1 MELIKKLTSA
11 FGPSGNEENVANIII
26 EEIKEYVDEIKKD
39 NLGNVIAVKRGN
51 GKGKI
56 MYTAHMDQIGILL
69 LEIEKNGLLRFTT
82 VGSIN
87 PMSLLNQIVV
97 FENGVCGRIMA
108 ENIYENKDLKIKNMF
123 IDIGESDY
131 ENACKKVSIGCFGV
145 IKSDFIVNENRIIT
159 GALDNRI
166 SCFALIE
173 TIKKLKGNECDVY
186 FVFTVHEETYV
197 SGAAVSAYAI
207 EPDIAVAVDVTFS
220 GDSLEGVRTVVKLG
234 EGTCIT
240 IMDDGLISHPQVK
253 NYLLDTAKKYG
264 IKYQFD
270 IAKGATD
277 GSAIHTTRTGI
288 KTGAVAIPLRY
299 MHTPYEIVDMTDVE
313 YTIDLLLKAA
323 IDYKK

>member
-1 MELIKKLTSA
+1 MELIKKLTSV
-11 FGPSGNEENVANIII
+11 FGPSGSEEDVANIII
-26 EEIKEYVDEIKKD
+26 DEIKDYADEIKKD
-39 NLGNVIAVKRGN
+39 NLGNVIALKKGN

-56 MYTAHMDQIGILL
+56 MYAAHMDQIGILL

-82 VGSIN
+82 VGSVNPLSLIN
-87 PMSLLNQIVV
+87 QVV
-97 FENGVCGRIMA
+97 IFKNGVCGRIMS
-108 ENIYENKDLKIKNMF
+108 ENISENKEVKIKDMF

-131 ENACKKVSIGCFGV
+131 EKASTKVSIGSFGV

-166 SCFALIE
+166 GCFALIE
-173 TIKKLKGNECDVY
+173 TIKRLKGNECDVY
-186 FVFTVHEETYV
+186 FVFTVHEETYL
-197 SGAAVSAYAI
+197 SGAKVSTYSI
-207 EPDIAVAVDVTFS
+207 EPDMAVAVDVTFS
-220 GDSLEGVRTVVKLG
+220 GDSFEGIRTVVKLG

-240 IMDDGLISHPQVK
+240 IMDDGLISHPEVK
-253 NYLLDTAKKYG
+253 NYLLDTAKKYD

-277 GSAIHTTRTGI
+277 GSAIHTTRSGI
-288 KTGAVAIPLRY
+288 KTAAVSIPLRY

-313 YTIDLLLKAA
+313 NTIDLLLKAA